1 MEKYEMEEF
10 QYWAARSQYLP
21 LFSESLTVRSLEN
34 MRDDVACALTV
45 LADYHPL
52 DGAPYGMYVGGIVDR
67 KIKKTDLYRVYDTV
81 PPWALMMVQELIT
94 GTSPEK
100 FIGLRN
106 TADVQARAEKLHET
120 GQAKLFGE

>member
-1 MEKYEMEEF
+1 
-10 QYWAARSQYLP
+10 
-21 LFSESLTVRSLEN
+21 
-34 MRDDVACALTV
+34 MRDNVARALTA
-45 LADYHPL
+45 LSDYHPL

-100 FIGLRN
+100 FIGLQN
-106 TADVQARAEKLHET
+106 TADVQACAEKLHET
-120 GQAKLFGE
+120 GRAKLFGE